1 MSAYEALAPAYDR
14 LTRDVPYPEIAD
26 FLERVLR
33 TLARAPEDV
42 LDLACG
48 TGSLSC
54 ELAHRGY
61 RVTGADISQEM
72 LTVAADKAFALE
84 GNRPFFICQPM
95 QALELAEPVGLAV
108 CCLDSLNY
116 LPGPAAC
123 RETFRRVFE
132 NLRPGGVFLFDVNTP
147 AKLRALDG
155 QVFLDEDDAVFCV
168 WRAEFSE
175 SENTCYY
182 GLDLFE
188 RGAKGLWTRS
198 CEEHAEYAFSP
209 DDLTAWL
216 REAGFSGV
224 RRFGDRTLDAPG
236 PDAERVYFAA
246 TKDGNEHER

>member
-1 MSAYEALAPAYDR
+1 MNAYEALAPAYDR
-14 LTRDVPYPEIAD
+14 LTRDVPYTEIAD
-26 FLERVLR
+26 FLERVLQTLSR
-33 TLARAPEDV
+33 TPVRI

-54 ELAHRGY
+54 ELTRRGY
-61 RVTGADISQEM
+61 RVIGADISQEM
-72 LTVAADKAFALE
+72 LTVAADKSYALD

-95 QALELAEPVGLAV
+95 QALELAEPVDLAV

-123 RETFRRVFE
+123 RETFRRVYE
-132 NLRPGGVFLFDVNTP
+132 NLRPDGVFLFDVNTP

-155 QVFLDEDDAVFCV
+155 QVFLDEDDGIFCV

-175 SENTCYY
+175 TENTCYY

-188 RGAKGLWTRS
+188 REPEGLWTRS
-198 CEEHAEYAFSP
+198 CEEHAEYAFAP

-216 REAGFSGV
+216 HEAGFSTV
-224 RRFGDRTLDAPG
+224 RRFGDRTLAAPG
-236 PDAERVYFAA
+236 PDAERIYFAA
-246 TKDGNEHER
+246 IKDGEKNE